1 MQEIELD
8 GGCLC
13 GSLRYSVCGQWI
25 DAGYCHC
32 RICQRSSGAPLV
44 AWLTVPINAFRWT
57 FGTAAYYQSSP
68 LGKREFC
75 NRCGTPILFSRID
88 KPATVDI
95 TIASLDHP
103 ETVAPQYHIWTA
115 SRIPWLADAHQ
126 LPCHAEAGPGD

>member
-1 MQEIELD
+1 
-8 GGCLC
+8 
-13 GSLRYSVCGQWI
+13 
-25 DAGYCHC
+25 
-32 RICQRSSGAPLV
+32 V

-75 NRCGTPILFSRID
+75 NRCGTPILFGRID

-95 TIASLDHP
+95 TIATLDHP

-126 LPCHAEAGPGD
+126 LPCHAEAGPDD